1 MLDSV
6 IRGGTVVDGTGAP
19 ARQADVGIRDGRI
32 VEIGKISDEA
42 AETIDADGL
51 VVAPGFVDPHT
62 HYDAQLFWDPAAT
75 PSNLHGVTSMIA
87 GNCGFTL
94 APVNPEDADYL
105 RRMMAKVE
113 GMPLP
118 ALETG
123 VPWSWRLVRR
133 LPRRGRRPR
142 RPERRLPRRPLRA
155 APQRD
160 GRRRDRQRGHAR
172 PARGDD
178 AAARGLDRGRR
189 ARLLHHAVVH
199 ALRRRRRAGRLAL
212 GERTKKC
219 SSCAGR
225 CRDHEGTTL
234 EYVTSGCLRGFSDDE
249 VEQMAA
255 MTLAGRRPLN
265 WNVLTIDSR
274 EPQRYHDQVGACE
287 HARAQGGTAI
297 ALTMPTLVEMNM
309 SFRNY
314 CALFMLPGWSDVM
327 SLPVPERIAKLRDPA
342 VRQWMN
348 ERARSPEAGVF
359 SRLAS
364 WGRYQIGDT
373 YSAANDGLK
382 GRVVADLAERENRG
396 TFDTLLDIVI
406 NDDLQTILWPLP
418 SDSDLK
424 SWQMRAEA
432 WEHPL
437 VLIGGSDAGAHL
449 DRMCGAPYT
458 TSFLADTLRGRQLIS
473 LERCVQ
479 LMTQAPAQL
488 FGLRERGE
496 LREGNH
502 ADVVMFDP
510 GDGRD
515 RRGEARQRP
524 ARRHRPPVRRRD
536 RRAARDRERHDDR
549 DDGKQTGALPRQGA
563 ALRPRHLH
571 GPDPRRPVTVF
582 PCQQFGAERAHVPV
596 FLPTVGSETRSQR
609 LFSSQQLGGFAGV
622 RAGQVTRS
630 RMETSRSTASS
641 PGGPYHHECRI

>member
-6 IRGGTVVDGTGAP
+6 IRGGSVVDGTGAP
-19 ARQADVGIRDGRI
+19 ARTTDVGIRDGRI
-32 VEIGKISDEA
+32 VEIGNISEEA
-42 AETIDADGL
+42 AETIDAGGM
-51 VVAPGFVDPHT
+51 VVAPGFVDPHV
-62 HYDAQLFWDPAAT
+62 HYDAQLFWDAAAT

-94 APVNPEDADYL
+94 APLNDGDADYI

-123 VPWSWRLVRR
+123 VPWSWNSFAEYLGALDGNVGLNVGFLVGHCAIRRNVMGTEAVRR
-133 LPRRGRRPR
+133 EATADELDTM
-142 RPERRLPRRPLRA
+142 LRVLDESIA
-155 APQRD
+155 AGGLGFSTTLSFTHSD
-160 GRRRDRQRGHAR
+160 GDGEPVASRWASNDE
-172 PARGDD
+172 
-178 AAARGLDRGRR
+178 
-189 ARLLHHAVVH
+189 V
-199 ALRRRRRAGRLAL
+199 LAL
-212 GERTKKC
+212 CKAVSTR
-219 SSCAGR
+219 
-225 CRDHEGTTL
+225 EGTTL
-234 EYVTSGCLRGFSDDE
+234 EYVTSGSLRGFTEEE

-274 EPQRYHDQVGACE
+274 EPQRYHDQVAACE

-327 SLPVPERIAKLRDPA
+327 NLPVEARMAKLRDPA

-348 ERARSPEAGVF
+348 DNAHSPEAGVIG
-359 SRLAS
+359 RLAS

-373 YSAANDGLK
+373 YSAANEGLK
-382 GRVVADLAERENRG
+382 GRVISDLAERANKG
-396 TFDTLLDIVI
+396 TFDTLVDTVL
-406 NDDLQTILWPLP
+406 NDELKTVLWPLP
-418 SDSDLK
+418 SDNDLK

-432 WEHPL
+432 WDHPL
-437 VLIGGSDAGAHL
+437 VMIGGSDAGAHL

-488 FGLRERGE
+488 FGLRDRGE
-496 LREGNH
+496 LRPGAF

-510 GDGRD
+510 ESVATGEVQLVDDLPGGERRLYADAIGVQRVMVNGTTIVESGKDSGARPGTVFRSGRD
-515 RRGEARQRP
+515 TYTVPIP
-524 ARRHRPPVRRRD
+524 AD
-536 RRAARDRERHDDR
+536 
-549 DDGKQTGALPRQGA
+549 L
-563 ALRPRHLH
+563 
-571 GPDPRRPVTVF
+571 
-582 PCQQFGAERAHVPV
+582 
-596 FLPTVGSETRSQR
+596 
-609 LFSSQQLGGFAGV
+609 
-622 RAGQVTRS
+622 
-630 RMETSRSTASS
+630 
-641 PGGPYHHECRI
+641 